1 MQRCIPDPIPLPDA
15 FSMTAFDIVIYRD
28 RALGKGGFG
37 EVFEGNLHGTKVAV
51 KLIRNFYPP
60 VSTVEP
66 HIFRVIIHMYPAC

>member
-1 MQRCIPDPIPLPDA
+1 MQRCIPHSVPLHDA
-15 FSMTAFDIVIYRD
+15 FSLTAFDVVIYRD

-51 KLIRNFYPP
+51 KLIRNCHPP

-66 HIFRVIIHMYPAC
+66 HIF